1 MPEVIFRHVDD
12 LPWHEVR
19 AQQHG
24 DRRASVN
31 LRFLEMSPTRT
42 VIYTRYDPGMVLERH
57 GHASDHVI
65 FILEGSLLVGDRWC
79 PPGTMVLL
87 EHGAAFGPLEAGPDG
102 TLLLEFYTGDPSP
115 VPADRDGFETLLEE
129 RGITPIITRLEGEG

>member
-1 MPEVIFRHVDD
+1 MPEVIFRHVDE

-19 AQQHG
+19 AQRHS
-24 DRRASVN
+24 DRRAAVN

-65 FILEGSLLVGDRWC
+65 FILEGALLVGDRWC
-79 PPGTMVLL
+79 SPGTMVLL

-115 VPADRDGFETLLEE
+115 VPSDPDGFEALLES
-129 RGITPIITRLEGEG
+129 RGITPIITRLDSER

>member
-1 MPEVIFRHVDD
+1 MPELIFRHIDD

-24 DRRASVN
+24 DRRAAVN

-87 EHGAAFGPLEAGPDG
+87 EHGAEFGPLEAGPDG

-115 VPADRDGFETLLEE
+115 VPSDPDGFEALLEA
-129 RGITPIITRLEGEG
+129 RGITPIITRLDSER

>member
-12 LPWHEVR
+12 LPWHEVKP
-19 AQQHG
+19 QQHADG
-24 DRRASVN
+24 RAAAH
-31 LRFLEMSPTRT
+31 LRFLEMGPRRT
-42 VIYTRYDPGMVLERH
+42 VIYTRYDPGMLIERH

-65 FILEGSLLVGDRWC
+65 FILEGSLLVGDRPC

-87 EHGAAFGPLEAGPDG
+87 EQGAAFGPLEAGPDG

-115 VPADRDGFETLLEE
+115 VPSDPREFEALLEA
-129 RGITPIITRLEGEG
+129 RGITALD

>member
-12 LPWHEVR
+12 LPWREVR

-24 DRRASVN
+24 DRRVAVN

-57 GHASDHVI
+57 GHASDHVV
-65 FILEGSLLVGDRWC
+65 FVLEGSLRVGDRDC
-79 PPGTMVLL
+79 PAGTMVLL

-115 VPADRDGFETLLEE
+115 VPSDPDGFEALLQS
-129 RGITPIITRLEGEG
+129 RGITPIITGLDGER

>member
-1 MPEVIFRHVDD
+1 MAEVIFRHVDD

-24 DRRASVN
+24 DRRAAVN

-87 EHGAAFGPLEAGPDG
+87 EHGAEFGPLEAGPDG
-102 TLLLEFYTGDPSP
+102 TLLIEFYTGDPSP
-115 VPADRDGFETLLEE
+115 VPSDPDGFEALLEA
-129 RGITPIITRLEGEG
+129 RGITPIITRLDRER